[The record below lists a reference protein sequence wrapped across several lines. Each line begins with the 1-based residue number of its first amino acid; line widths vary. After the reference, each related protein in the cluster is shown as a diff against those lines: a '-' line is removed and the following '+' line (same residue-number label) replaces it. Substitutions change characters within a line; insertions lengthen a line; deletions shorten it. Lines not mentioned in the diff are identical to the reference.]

1 MTEFEK
7 LVNQNS
13 AYAVVRF
20 LVNAKA
26 SITKEEYDFI
36 VNYHAEYADDFT
48 KISDDKYENIL
59 KTSAQGLGEAK

>member
-26 SITKEEYDFI
+26 SITKEEND
-36 VNYHAEYADDFT
+36 
-48 KISDDKYENIL
+48 L
-59 KTSAQGLGEAK
+59 KFKK

>member
-1 MTEFEK
+1 MTYFEEIK
-7 LVNQNS
+7 NQNS
-13 AYAVVRF
+13 AYKVVRF
-20 LVNAKA
+20 LVNAKT

-59 KTSAQGLGEAK
+59 KTSAQKLGGAK

>member
-7 LVNQNS
+7 ITNQNS
-13 AYAVVRF
+13 AWNVVRF

-36 VNYHAEYADDFT
+36 VNYNEKSAEVFT
-48 KISDDKYENIL
+48 KISYNKYINNS
-59 KTSAQGLGEAK
+59 KA

>member
-13 AYAVVRF
+13 AYVVVRF
-20 LVNAKA
+20 LVNTKD

-36 VNYHAEYADDFT
+36 VNYHAEYANDFT
-48 KISDDKYENIL
+48 KISDDNYSSNFKKYY
-59 KTSAQGLGEAK
+59 